1 MINRSATAA
10 QGSQQ
15 AIGQYLIVFS
25 NQNTHL
31 CLLLLPLL
39 GFASPSWGRIQILG
53 DSGALQLTLSSSAW
67 IEFARLIKRQAL
79 HMQ

>member
-31 CLLLLPLL
+31 CLLLLPFH
-39 GFASPSWGRIQILG
+39 GFARPSWDR
-53 DSGALQLTLSSSAW
+53 
-67 IEFARLIKRQAL
+67 
-79 HMQ
+79 